1 MARVKTAKEQENRS
15 SRRTDRQGK
24 VEGTIIEIKRKEQK
38 KKIYIIERES
48 ERKKYYRKREEK
60 K

>member
-24 VEGTIIEIKRKEQK
+24 VEGTIIEIKRNKRK
-38 KKIYIIERES
+38 NIYIIERES
-48 ERKKYYRKREEK
+48 ERKKYYRKREGK

>member
-24 VEGTIIEIKRKEQK
+24 VEGTIIEIKRNKR

-48 ERKKYYRKREEK
+48 ERKKYYRKREGK